1 MRISY
6 WSSDVCSSDLL
17 AVYQVL
23 PGPEAHELSVFFGT
37 LPKGKLG
44 GLLAGLGFML
54 PGFVLMFAL
63 SWLYLSTG
71 IMQTVAATAAFLGV
85 QPAVIA
91 LIVRAV
97 HRIGGHILLD
107 RWLWGIAAVAGLAAR
122 SEEHTSELQSLM
134 RIS

>member
-1 MRISY
+1 MIRRELVDEEHWVSSARFNRI
-6 WSSDVCSSDLL
+6 L

-23 PGPEAHELSVFFGT
+23 PGPEVHELCVFFGT

-85 QPAVIA
+85 QQAVI
-91 LIVRAV
+91 
-97 HRIGGHILLD
+97 
-107 RWLWGIAAVAGLAAR
+107 R
-122 SEEHTSELQSLM
+122 SEERRVGKECVSTCRSRWSPYNIKKKQKYTN
-134 RIS
+134 